1 MVRAGRLRVEMTR
14 FVKAKAGAKTPGSCG
29 WARLVSANL
38 HHDWGTSS
46 HVSIVQTMVS
56 SQTLPRSTLPDGYP
70 QLLARL
76 KREIGAARTRAA
88 LAVNEELIGLYWR
101 IGSEILE
108 RQQQEGWGG
117 RVIERLATDLRAEF
131 PEMKGFSRSNVHYMR
146 QFAAAWPDHKNVP
159 QPVGQLPW
167 GHVRCLLDK
176 LDDPAV
182 RLWYAEHAVEQAWS
196 RKLLEHHVATGR
208 YEREGKALTNFSST
222 LPALESELVRQ
233 IVHEDYNFE
242 FLGLAGD
249 VHERRLERSLVA
261 EIERFMIELG
271 AGFAFVGRQVQLDVD
286 GEEFFI
292 DMLFFHIPLNRYVVL
307 ELKLGKFRPEY
318 AGQINFYVNVVDG
331 QIRQDHHNATIGLVL
346 CASRNETV
354 ARYALN
360 GIDRP
365 VGVARY
371 TPTPALAEQV
381 PEELHNQLPELAEIS
396 AGVQLIVDRHA
407 DEVAEAE
414 ASHGET

>member
-1 MVRAGRLRVEMTR
+1 M
-14 FVKAKAGAKTPGSCG
+14 
-29 WARLVSANL
+29 
-38 HHDWGTSS
+38 
-46 HVSIVQTMVS
+46 QTMVS

-76 KREIGAARTRAA
+76 EREIGAARTRAA

-131 PEMKGFSRSNVHYMR
+131 PEMKGFSYTNLKYMR
-146 QFAAAWPDHKNVP
+146 QFAACWPDGEIGP
-159 QPVGQLPW
+159 QAVGQLPW

-176 LDDPAV
+176 LDDPAA
-182 RLWYAEHAVEQAWS
+182 RLCS
-196 RKLLEHHVATGR
+196 RGSDRALPGR
-208 YEREGKALTNFSST
+208 GDRALHD
-222 LPALESELVRQ
+222 R
-233 IVHEDYNFE
+233 
-242 FLGLAGD
+242 AG
-249 VHERRLERSLVA
+249 RRLRVRRA
-261 EIERFMIELG
+261 PG
-271 AGFAFVGRQVQLDVD
+271 TAGRGRRRV
-286 GEEFFI
+286 
-292 DMLFFHIPLNRYVVL
+292 
-307 ELKLGKFRPEY
+307 FR
-318 AGQINFYVNVVDG
+318 
-331 QIRQDHHNATIGLVL
+331 RHATIGLVL

-371 TPTPALAEQV
+371 TPTPTLAEQV

-396 AGVQLIVDRHA
+396 AGVQLIVERHA

-414 ASHGET
+414 ASHGEA